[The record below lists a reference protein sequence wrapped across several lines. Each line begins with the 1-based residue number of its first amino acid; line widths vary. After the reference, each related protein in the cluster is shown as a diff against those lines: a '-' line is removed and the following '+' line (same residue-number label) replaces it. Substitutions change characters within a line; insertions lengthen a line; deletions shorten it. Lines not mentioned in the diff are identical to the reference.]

1 MQPLK
6 IVGWAQNGAGQGY
19 YRIAMPMWALGIAG
33 HQTISIDRSTTGI
46 SPDIDVLV
54 GQLVT
59 DDARDAI
66 WQEMATRADR
76 NFAMIFE
83 IDDDPW
89 AINADN
95 PAREYY
101 TPERLRVLQRNLE
114 LSDAVTVSTP
124 RLAEV
129 VGQYNPNVYVL
140 PNCVDASLIFMQR
153 PPTRRLTVGW
163 AGGSAH
169 REDFASVSKELRQF
183 FRRNAKVESHL
194 IGGRFSGLIGRP
206 LDRFTPWSA
215 TPEEFFPKIDFDI
228 AIAPLAHNDFNRAKS
243 DLKFVEYAALGIPT
257 VATDFGPYADTIQHG
272 VTGFL
277 AKSQRDWGL
286 YLQALV
292 NDASLRSE
300 IGANARKW
308 AAGRTIH
315 GNYGR
320 WESVYAEVLTKLR
333 NDGPGRTPATTS
345 AEVFAK

>member
-33 HQTISIDRSTTGI
+33 HQTVSIDRGTTGI
-46 SPDIDVLV
+46 SPDIDVVV
-54 GQLVT
+54 GQMVS

-66 WQEMATRADR
+66 WHEMAARSDR

-95 PAREYY
+95 PARDYY
-101 TPERLRVLQRNLE
+101 TPERLRMMARNIA

-140 PNCVDASLIFMQR
+140 PNCIDASLIFMQR
-153 PPTRRLTVGW
+153 PPTRNLTVGW

-183 FRRNAKVESHL
+183 FRRNTKVESHL
-194 IGGRFSGLIGRP
+194 MGSRFAGLIGRP
-206 LDRFTPWSA
+206 RDRFTSWSA
-215 TPEEFFPKIDFDI
+215 NPEEFFPKIDFDI

-243 DLKFVEYAALGIPT
+243 DLKFIEYAALGIPT
-257 VATDFGPYADTIQHG
+257 VATDFGPYADTVQHG

-277 AKSQRDWGL
+277 AKSQRDWSL

-292 NDASLRSE
+292 NDAALRAE
-300 IGANARKW
+300 IGSNARKW
-308 AAGRTIH
+308 ATTRTIH
-315 GNYGR
+315 ANYGR
-320 WESVYAEVLTKLR
+320 WEAVYREVLANLR
-333 NDGPGRTPATTS
+333 GSELADNPVEAG